1 MDELAPALSAYDHMA
16 VLMPD
21 ATEAQKR
28 AKVAAIGFGADKAD
42 TPSEKLSGGEKA
54 RLLFALATFHA
65 PHLLIF
71 DEPTNHLDVDSREAL
86 IHALN
91 DYEGAVILI
100 SHDRHLLEAT
110 VDRLWV
116 VRGGAVTPYDGDL
129 ESYRQESLGG
139 RGKQT
144 GEAAKAN
151 GGQAPDAKLTR
162 EEERRQSAQRR
173 AELAPLRKQLAE
185 HERRVETLQKK
196 IATIDFSLG
205 DHSLYEQ
212 QPDKA
217 RSLTLERAAMAKE
230 LKIAEEA
237 WFEASLAYE
246 EAAAG
251 AV

>member
-1 MDELAPALSAYDHMA
+1 
-16 VLMPD
+16 V
-21 ATEAQKR
+21 
-28 AKVAAIGFGADKAD
+28 GFGADKAD

-91 DYEGAVILI
+91 DFEGAVILI

-116 VRGGAVTPYDGDL
+116 VRDGTVKPYDGDL
-129 ESYRQESLGG
+129 EGYRQESLGG
-139 RGKQT
+139 GGKQ
-144 GEAAKAN
+144 ASSSAKAN
-151 GGQAPDAKLTR
+151 GGQAPDGKLTR
-162 EEERRQSAQRR
+162 EEERRQTAQRR
-173 AELAPLRKQLAE
+173 AELAPLRKLLAE
-185 HERRVETLQKK
+185 HERRVEALQRK
-196 IATIDFSLG
+196 IAGIDISLG
-205 DHSLYEQ
+205 DHGLYAK

-217 RSLTLERAAMAKE
+217 RTLTLERATLAKE
-230 LKIAEEA
+230 LKTAEED

-246 EAAAG
+246 EAAA
-251 AV
+251 ASS

>member
-1 MDELAPALSAYDHMA
+1 MRPELSAYNHIA
-16 VLMPD
+16 ELMPD
-21 ATEAQKR
+21 KTEAQKR

-116 VRGGAVTPYDGDL
+116 VRDGTVTPYDGDL

-139 RGKQT
+139 RGKSNGST
-144 GEAAKAN
+144 AKAN
-151 GGQAPDAKLTR
+151 GIPPAMDAKRTR
-162 EEERRQSAQRR
+162 EDERRQTAQRR
-173 AELAPLRKQLAE
+173 AELAPLRKLLTE
-185 HERRVETLQKK
+185 HERRVEALQKK
-196 IATIDFSLG
+196 IAAIDFSLG
-205 DHSLYEQ
+205 DHSLYEK

-217 RSLTLERAAMAKE
+217 RSLTLERATLTKE
-230 LKIAEEA
+230 LKLAEDD

-246 EAAAG
+246 EAPWAPPE
-251 AV
+251 V

>member
-1 MDELAPALSAYDHMA
+1 
-16 VLMPD
+16 
-21 ATEAQKR
+21 
-28 AKVAAIGFGADKAD
+28 
-42 TPSEKLSGGEKA
+42 
-54 RLLFALATFHA
+54 
-65 PHLLIF
+65 
-71 DEPTNHLDVDSREAL
+71 L

-139 RGKQT
+139 RGKQAIPT
-144 GEAAKAN
+144 TKAN
-151 GGQAPDAKLTR
+151 GSQTPDVKLTR
-162 EEERRQSAQRR
+162 EEERRQAAQRR
-173 AELAPLRKQLAE
+173 AELAPHRKHLAE
-185 HERRVETLQKK
+185 QERRVETLQKQ
-196 IATIDFSLG
+196 IAAIDFSLG
-205 DHSLYEQ
+205 DHSLYEK

-246 EAAAG
+246 EAAAAAG
-251 AV
+251 